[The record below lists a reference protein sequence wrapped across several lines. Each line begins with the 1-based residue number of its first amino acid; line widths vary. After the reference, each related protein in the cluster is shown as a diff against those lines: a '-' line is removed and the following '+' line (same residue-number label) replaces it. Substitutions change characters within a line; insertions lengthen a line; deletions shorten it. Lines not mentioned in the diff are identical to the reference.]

1 MEALLSLSFGNLSS
15 RDATRIRKG
24 IRQIEGLLAQIC
36 LSGSKLSPNKRQRS
50 RELAGQQDRGNDCR
64 QLKELRKDAAFREF
78 FRLQEGFRW
87 NVASRLIATLER
99 LLGHPPSQTT
109 NALILA
115 TLDTLQGLLLLH
127 PPSRTLFNRE
137 DYMNLLLDLLD
148 PSNNPPANQSQALLV
163 LVTSL
168 LDCPVNTRTFE
179 EVDGLLTVTSL
190 FKSRSTVKEVKMRT
204 LEFLYFYLMPEAP
217 PSTSSSAPNTAVLQR
232 SPSKIDAL
240 AGHARTHSGD
250 SDRMDVDEDEQSEQG
265 VKKTKTTEEKQKLLG
280 KHLGNVAELVRDLRE
295 NAIFAAA
302 AGGGAG

>member
-1 MEALLSLSFGNLSS
+1 MEWYDMNQASIIMKVVHSYC
-15 RDATRIRKG
+15 I
-24 IRQIEGLLAQIC
+24 
-36 LSGSKLSPNKRQRS
+36 
-50 RELAGQQDRGNDCR
+50 
-64 QLKELRKDAAFREF
+64 
-78 FRLQEGFRW
+78 
-87 NVASRLIATLER
+87 VASRLIATLER

-168 LDCPVNTRTFE
+168 LDCPANTRTFE

-250 SDRMDVDEDEQSEQG
+250 SDRMDVDEVDRS

-302 AGGGAG
+302 AGGGAE